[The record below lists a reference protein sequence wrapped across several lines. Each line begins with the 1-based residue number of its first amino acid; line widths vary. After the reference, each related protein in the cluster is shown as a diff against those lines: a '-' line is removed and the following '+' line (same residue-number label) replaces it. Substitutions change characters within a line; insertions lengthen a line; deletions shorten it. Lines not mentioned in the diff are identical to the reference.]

1 VEPAARPV
9 PIDPRVAHAMARL
22 LDAWRARPPSALRVG
37 WKVGLTDRAVQRH
50 LGLAGPFVGPLTL
63 ATALVP
69 GAPHSLAG
77 GTRVGVEPEVA
88 IHLGAAVPAGATPA
102 VAAAAIVGLAPAL
115 EVVDLDRPLDDI
127 ERLVTCNSLHR
138 AFLVGPTDPARAGG
152 SLAGVAFR
160 TARNDEAIGEGAVA
174 DGAGDLPA
182 LVASVAALLAPA
194 GEALVAGDWIL
205 SGALTRPVWVAPG
218 DVVSVDLG
226 PLGALTLATTA

>member
-1 VEPAARPV
+1 VDAAAPPG
-9 PIDPRVAHAMARL
+9 PIDPRVVRAMGGL

-37 WKVGLTDRAVQRH
+37 WKVGLTDRTLQRR

-63 ATALVP
+63 ATALAP
-69 GAPHSLAG
+69 GVPHSLAG

-88 IHLGAAVPAGATPA
+88 IHLGAPVPAGAPPA

-115 EVVDLDRPLDDI
+115 EVVDLDRPLDDV
-127 ERLVTCNSLHR
+127 ERLVACNSFHR

-152 SLAGVAFR
+152 SLAGVLFR
-160 TARNDEAIGEGAVA
+160 TARNGETIGEGAVA
-174 DGAGDLPA
+174 DAVGDPSA
-182 LVASVAALLAPA
+182 LVASVAGLLAAA

-205 SGALTRPVWVAPG
+205 SGAFTRPIWVAPG

-226 PLGALTLATTA
+226 PLGALTLVTTA